1 MADQDRLAHRLKSRR
16 LELGLTLKQVAEA
29 AQLSI
34 PYVSNLERGVRNPTM
49 ASLAAL
55 ASALQIDVSDLV
67 GSGEVTDEDLLSE
80 HLATAPD
87 SLLQFARTELFRRQI
102 DRWASK
108 SGTASDEM
116 RRRVLLGMA
125 AAPRRS
131 SEAPTQEDW
140 RRLLDAYDLILRED

>member
-87 SLLQFARTELFRRQI
+87 SLLQFARTELFRRQVGNGERR
-102 DRWASK
+102 DASPRS
-108 SGTASDEM
+108 SGDGGCASPEQ
-116 RRRVLLGMA
+116 RSANPGRLA
-125 AAPRRS
+125 AAPRR
-131 SEAPTQEDW
+131 
-140 RRLLDAYDLILRED
+140 LRPNPSRGLKS